1 MKFLK
6 VFLAALLAVVVGGVV
21 SSLLWIF
28 VVIGLAGSMESTT
41 VVKPESVLVI
51 DLAEDITDAPVTNP
65 LGAIDFNTFT
75 VRKSLSL
82 MQALRSVEAAKNDDR
97 IKGIYLR
104 LNGDGVMDVAAI
116 EELRT
121 ALEEFKQSGKFIV
134 SFNEGYSQ
142 VNYYFASVADKI
154 YLQPEGGM
162 NWQGLSSTLMFY
174 TGLFEKLDI
183 KVDIF
188 RPTACKYKS
197 AVEPYFLKKM
207 SPDNRRQMA
216 ALAESSWE
224 VILDAVSASRGIDKK
239 ELNRLADALAVSMPE
254 EALAHNFV
262 DGLIYEDQMNGVF
275 AELGVELNDDGECEL
290 VTLGEYS
297 SQVVDLQNISADKVA
312 IIYAEGQILDGAG
325 EQEAIYGETMAE
337 TIKSVRLDDK
347 VKAVVLRV
355 NSPGG
360 SALASDVMWRE
371 IELLKAEKP
380 VVVSM
385 GSMAASGGY
394 YISAPADAIVS
405 NKMTL
410 TGSIGVFGMIMNPND
425 LLTKKVGVTF
435 DSVSTNTHSTL
446 GSFGHNMDAA
456 ERAVLMKGV
465 DKVYTRFTS
474 LVAEGR
480 NLPIEKVLD
489 IAAGR
494 VWTGVQAQEIGL
506 VDTLGGLNNAIALA
520 AEKADLENYRIHEVT
535 SVEDPFTALLSQFGA
550 KVKASILSSE
560 MGSEAYLQ
568 YNKVKNV
575 ISQNG
580 IMAMMPYEIS
590 FE

>member
-41 VVKPESVLVI
+41 IVKPESVLVI

-82 MQALRSVEAAKNDDR
+82 MQALRSVEAAKDDDR

-142 VNYYFASVADKI
+142 VLYYLASVADKI

-207 SPDNRRQMA
+207 SPENRRQMA

-312 IIYAEGQILDGAG
+312 VIYAEGQILDGAG
-325 EQEAIYGETMAE
+325 EQEAIYGETMAA

-446 GSFGHNMDAA
+446 GSFGHNMDAV

-506 VDTLGGLNNAIALA
+506 VDALGGLNNAIALA

>member
-41 VVKPESVLVI
+41 IVKPESVLVI

-82 MQALRSVEAAKNDDR
+82 MQALRSVEAAKDDDR

-142 VNYYFASVADKI
+142 VLYYLASVADKI

-207 SPDNRRQMA
+207 SPENRRQMA

-312 IIYAEGQILDGAG
+312 VIYAEGQILDGAG

-506 VDTLGGLNNAIALA
+506 VDALGGLNNAIALA

>member
-41 VVKPESVLVI
+41 VVKPESVLVV

-65 LGAIDFNTFT
+65 LGSIDFNTFT
-75 VRKSLSL
+75 INKSLSL
-82 MQALRSVEAAKNDDR
+82 MQVLRSVEAAKSDDR

-104 LNGDGVMDVAAI
+104 CNGDGSMDSAAL
-116 EELRT
+116 EEVRT
-121 ALEEFKQSGKFIV
+121 ALEDFKQSGKFIV
-134 SFNEGYSQ
+134 SFNENYSQ
-142 VNYYFASVADKI
+142 VLYYLASVSDKI
-154 YLQPEGGM
+154 YIQPEGGM
-162 NWQGLSSTLMFY
+162 SWQGLSSTLMFY

-207 SPDNRRQMA
+207 SPENRRQMSS
-216 ALAESSWE
+216 LADSAWE
-224 VILDAVSASRGIDKK
+224 VILDAVSAARGIDKK

-254 EALAHNFV
+254 EALKHNFV
-262 DGLIYEDQMNGVF
+262 DGVIYEDQMNAVF
-275 AELGVELNDDGECEL
+275 AELGVKLNEDGECEM

-312 IIYAEGQILDGAG
+312 VIYAEGQILDGSG

-435 DSVSTNTHSTL
+435 DSVSTNAHSTL
-446 GSFGHNMDAA
+446 GSFGHNMDAV

-506 VDTLGGLNNAIALA
+506 VDALGGLNDAIALA

-535 SVEDPFTALLSQFGA
+535 SVEDPFTALLSQFGV
-550 KVKASILSSE
+550 KVKAAMLRSE
-560 MGSEAYLQ
+560 MGSESFLQ

-575 ISQNG
+575 VSNNG
-580 IMAMMPYEIS
+580 IMAIMPYEIS

>member
-28 VVIGLAGSMESTT
+28 VFIGLAGSVESTT
-41 VVKPESVLVI
+41 DVKPESVLVV
-51 DLAEDITDAPVTNP
+51 DLAEDITDAPAANP
-65 LGAIDFNTFT
+65 FGAVDFQSFT
-75 VRKSLSL
+75 VRKTLSL
-82 MQALRSVEAAKNDDR
+82 MQALRSVEAAKTDDR

-104 LNGDGVMDVAAI
+104 LNGEGVMDIAAA

-134 SFNEGYSQ
+134 SFNENYSQ
-142 VNYYFASVADKI
+142 VSYYLASVADKI

-162 NWQGLSSTLMFY
+162 SWQGLSSTLMFY

-207 SPDNRRQMA
+207 SPENRRQMA
-216 ALAESSWE
+216 SLANSSWE
-224 VILDAVSASRGIDKK
+224 VILEAVSASRGIDKK
-239 ELNRLADALAVSMPE
+239 TLNRLADELAVSMPN
-254 EALAHNFV
+254 EALKHNFV
-262 DGLIYEDQMNGVF
+262 DGLIYEDQMNDVF
-275 AELGVELNDDGECEL
+275 KELGVTLNNDDECEM
-290 VTLGEYS
+290 VSIGEYS
-297 SQVVDLQNISADKVA
+297 KQVVDLQNISADKVA
-312 IIYAEGQILDGAG
+312 VVYAEGQIFDGTG

-360 SALASDVMWRE
+360 SALASDIIWRE
-371 IELLKAEKP
+371 VELLKAEKP

-394 YISAPADAIVS
+394 YISAPGDVIVAD
-405 NKMTL
+405 KMTL

-435 DSVSTNTHSTL
+435 DSVSTNEHSSF
-446 GSFGHNMDAA
+446 GSFGHNIDAA
-456 ERAVLMKGV
+456 ERAVIMKGV

-489 IAAGR
+489 LAAGR
-494 VWTGVQAQEIGL
+494 VWTGVQAQENGL
-506 VDTLGGLNNAIALA
+506 VDALGGLNCAIAMA
-520 AEKADLENYRIHEVT
+520 AEKADLENYRVHEVT
-535 SVEDPFTALLSQFGA
+535 SVEDPF
-550 KVKASILSSE
+550 KAMLSSFGVKIRATVLRAE
-560 MGSEAYLQ
+560 MGSEAYTQ

-575 ISQNG
+575 ISKNG
-580 IMAMMPYEIS
+580 VMAMMPYEIT

>member
-6 VFLAALLAVVVGGVV
+6 IFLAALLAVVVGGVL

-28 VVIGLAGSMESTT
+28 VVIGFAGSMESTT
-41 VVKPESVLVI
+41 IVKPNSVLMV
-51 DLAEDITDAPVTNP
+51 DLAEDITDAPATNP
-65 LGAIDFNTFT
+65 FGAIDFNNMT
-75 VRKSLSL
+75 VRKTLSL
-82 MQALRSVEAAKNDDR
+82 MKALRSIEAAKEDDR

-104 LNGDGVMDVAAI
+104 LNGEGVMDAAAI
-116 EELRT
+116 EEIRT
-121 ALEEFKQSGKFIV
+121 AIEDFKQSGKFVV
-134 SFNEGYSQ
+134 SFNENYSQ
-142 VNYYFASVADKI
+142 VLYYLASVADKI
-154 YLQPEGGM
+154 YIQPEGGM
-162 NWQGLSSTLMFY
+162 SWQGLSSTLMFY

-207 SPDNRRQMA
+207 SPENRRQMA
-216 ALAESSWE
+216 SLSESTWN

-239 ELNRLADALAVSMPE
+239 ELNRLADNLAVSMPE
-254 EALAHNFV
+254 EALKHKFV
-262 DGLIYEDQMNGVF
+262 DGLIYEDQMNDVF
-275 AELGVELNDDGECEL
+275 KEFGVELDDDGECAK
-290 VTLGEYS
+290 VTLGEYAA
-297 SQVVDLQNISADKVA
+297 QVVDLQNISAEKVA
-312 IIYAEGQILDGAG
+312 IVYANGQIFDGTG
-325 EQEAIYGETMAE
+325 EQEAIYGQTMSE

-360 SALASDVMWRE
+360 SALASDVIWRE
-371 IELLKAEKP
+371 IELLKEKKP
-380 VVVSM
+380 VVISM

-394 YISAPADAIVS
+394 YISAPGDVIVS
-405 NKMTL
+405 DKLTL
-410 TGSIGVFGMIMNPND
+410 TGSIGVFGMIMNPNNM
-425 LLTKKVGVTF
+425 LTNKVGLSF
-435 DSVSTNTHSTL
+435 DSVSTNDHSTL
-446 GSFGHNMDAA
+446 GSFGHNMDAV
-456 ERAVLMKGV
+456 ERATIMKSV

-506 VDTLGGLNNAIALA
+506 VDTLGGLKTAISMA
-520 AEKADLENYRIHEVT
+520 AEKADLENYRVEEVT
-535 SVEDPFTALLSQFGA
+535 SSEDPFAALMSGLG
-550 KVKASILSSE
+550 VKIRSSILRSE
-560 MGSEAYLQ
+560 MGSETYTL
-568 YNKVKNV
+568 YNKVKSV
-575 ISQNG
+575 ASQNRV
-580 IMAMMPYEIS
+580 MAMMPYEIS

>member
-1 MKFLK
+1 MKFMK
-6 VFLAALLAVVVGGVV
+6 TFLAALLAVVVGGVV
-21 SSLLWIF
+21 SSLLWVFIF
-28 VVIGLAGSMESTT
+28 IGLAGSMESTT
-41 VVKPESVLVI
+41 AVKPNSVLVV
-51 DLAEDITDAPVTNP
+51 DLAEDITDAPSANP
-65 LGAIDFNTFT
+65 LGAIDFQSFT
-75 VRKSLSL
+75 VRKTLSL
-82 MQALRSVEAAKNDDR
+82 AQVLRSVEAAKKDDR

-104 LNGDGVMDVAAI
+104 LNGEGSMDVAAV
-116 EELRT
+116 EELRA
-121 ALEEFKQSGKFIV
+121 ALEDFKQSGKFVV
-134 SFNEGYSQ
+134 SYNENYSQ
-142 VNYYFASVADKI
+142 VLYYLASVSDKI

-162 NWQGLSSTLMFY
+162 SWQGLSSTLMFY

-207 SPDNRRQMA
+207 SPENRRQMA
-216 ALAESSWE
+216 SLADSSWE
-224 VILDAVSASRGIDKK
+224 VIVDAVSAARGIDKK
-239 ELNRLADALAVSMPE
+239 VLNNLADKLAVSMPE

-262 DGLIYEDQMNGVF
+262 DALIYEDQMNGVF

-290 VTLGEYS
+290 VSLGEYS
-297 SQVVDLQNISADKVA
+297 KQVVDLQNISADKIAVV
-312 IIYAEGQILDGAG
+312 YAEGQILDGSG
-325 EQEAIYGETMAE
+325 EQEAIYGETMAA

-347 VKAVVLRV
+347 IKAVVLRV

-380 VVVSM
+380 VIISM

-394 YISAPADAIVS
+394 YISAPGDVIVS

-410 TGSIGVFGMIMNPND
+410 TGSIGVFGMIMNPNE

-435 DSVSTNTHSTL
+435 DSVSTNEHSTL

-456 ERAVLMKGV
+456 ERAVIMKGV

-506 VDTLGGLNNAIALA
+506 VDALGGLNNAIAIA
-520 AEKADLENYRIHEVT
+520 AEKADLENYRVEEIT
-535 SVEDPFTALLSQFGA
+535 GVEDPFTALMSQFGA
-550 KVKASILSSE
+550 KIKASILRSE
-560 MGSEAYLQ
+560 MDSETYAL
-568 YNKVKNV
+568 YNKVKN
-575 ISQNG
+575 ITSKNG
-580 IMAMMPYEIS
+580 VMAMMPYEIE
-590 FE
+590 FR

>member
-28 VVIGLAGSMESTT
+28 VFIGLAGSVESTT
-41 VVKPESVLVI
+41 DVKPESVLVV
-51 DLAEDITDAPVTNP
+51 DLAEDITDAPAANP
-65 LGAIDFNTFT
+65 FGAVDFQSFT
-75 VRKSLSL
+75 VRKTLSL
-82 MQALRSVEAAKNDDR
+82 MQALRSVEAAKTDDR

-104 LNGDGVMDVAAI
+104 LNGEGVMDIAAA

-134 SFNEGYSQ
+134 SFNENYSQ
-142 VNYYFASVADKI
+142 VSYYLASVADKI

-162 NWQGLSSTLMFY
+162 SWQGLSSTLMFY

-207 SPDNRRQMA
+207 SPENRRQMA
-216 ALAESSWE
+216 SLANSSWE
-224 VILDAVSASRGIDKK
+224 VILEAVSASRGIDKK
-239 ELNRLADALAVSMPE
+239 TLNRLADELAVSMPN
-254 EALAHNFV
+254 EALKHNFV
-262 DGLIYEDQMNGVF
+262 DGLIYEDQMNDVF
-275 AELGVELNDDGECEL
+275 KELGVTLNNDDECEM
-290 VTLGEYS
+290 VSLGEYS
-297 SQVVDLQNISADKVA
+297 KQVVDLQNISADKVA
-312 IIYAEGQILDGAG
+312 VVYAEGQIFDGTG

-360 SALASDVMWRE
+360 SALASDIIWRE
-371 IELLKAEKP
+371 VELLKAEKP

-394 YISAPADAIVS
+394 YISAPGDVIVAD
-405 NKMTL
+405 KMTL

-435 DSVSTNTHSTL
+435 DSVSTNEHSSF
-446 GSFGHNMDAA
+446 GSFGHNIDAA
-456 ERAVLMKGV
+456 ERAVIMKGV

-489 IAAGR
+489 LAAGR
-494 VWTGVQAQEIGL
+494 VWTGVQAQENGL
-506 VDTLGGLNNAIALA
+506 VDALGGLNCAIAMA
-520 AEKADLENYRIHEVT
+520 AEKADLENYRVHEVT
-535 SVEDPFTALLSQFGA
+535 SVEDPF
-550 KVKASILSSE
+550 KAMLSSFGVKIRATVLRAE
-560 MGSEAYLQ
+560 MGSEAYTQ

-575 ISQNG
+575 ISKNG
-580 IMAMMPYEIS
+580 VMAMMPYEIT

>member
-41 VVKPESVLVI
+41 IVKPESVLVI

-82 MQALRSVEAAKNDDR
+82 MQALRSVEAAKDDDR

-207 SPDNRRQMA
+207 SPENRRQMA

-275 AELGVELNDDGECEL
+275 ADLGVELNDDGECEL

-325 EQEAIYGETMAE
+325 EQEAIYGETMAA

-506 VDTLGGLNNAIALA
+506 VDALGGLNNAIALA

>member
-1 MKFLK
+1 MKFMK
-6 VFLAALLAVVVGGVV
+6 TFLAALLAVVVGGVV
-21 SSLLWIF
+21 SSLLWVFIF
-28 VVIGLAGSMESTT
+28 IGLAGSMESTT
-41 VVKPESVLVI
+41 AVKPNSVLVV
-51 DLAEDITDAPVTNP
+51 DLAEDITDAPSANP
-65 LGAIDFNTFT
+65 LGAIDFQSFT
-75 VRKSLSL
+75 VRKTLSL
-82 MQALRSVEAAKNDDR
+82 AQVLRSVEAAKKDDR

-104 LNGDGVMDVAAI
+104 LNGEGSMDVAAV
-116 EELRT
+116 EELRA
-121 ALEEFKQSGKFIV
+121 ALEDFKQSGKFVV
-134 SFNEGYSQ
+134 SYNENYSQ
-142 VNYYFASVADKI
+142 VLYYLASVSDKI

-162 NWQGLSSTLMFY
+162 SWQGLSSTLMFY

-207 SPDNRRQMA
+207 SPENRRQMA
-216 ALAESSWE
+216 SLADSSWE
-224 VILDAVSASRGIDKK
+224 VIVDAVSAARGIDKK
-239 ELNRLADALAVSMPE
+239 VLNNLADKLAVSMPE

-262 DGLIYEDQMNGVF
+262 DALIYEDQMNGVF

-290 VTLGEYS
+290 VSLGEYS
-297 SQVVDLQNISADKVA
+297 KQVVDLQNISADKIAVV
-312 IIYAEGQILDGAG
+312 YAEGQILDGSG
-325 EQEAIYGETMAE
+325 EQEAIYGETMAA

-347 VKAVVLRV
+347 IKAVVLRV

-380 VVVSM
+380 VIISM

-394 YISAPADAIVS
+394 YISAPGDVIVS

-410 TGSIGVFGMIMNPND
+410 TGSIGVFGMIMNPNE

-435 DSVSTNTHSTL
+435 DSVSTNEHSTL

-456 ERAVLMKGV
+456 ERAVIMKGV

-506 VDTLGGLNNAIALA
+506 VDALGGLNNAIAIA
-520 AEKADLENYRIHEVT
+520 AEKADLENYRVEEIT
-535 SVEDPFTALLSQFGA
+535 GVEDPFTALMSQFGV
-550 KVKASILSSE
+550 KIKASILRSE
-560 MGSEAYLQ
+560 MDSETYAL
-568 YNKVKNV
+568 YNKVKN
-575 ISQNG
+575 ITSKNG
-580 IMAMMPYEIS
+580 VMAMMPYEIE
-590 FE
+590 FR